1 MKCPKCGAETGGA
14 SRCPRCGASMEY
26 GGNTVFYGK
35 AAGATLTLKDVF
47 SDVFK
52 HHSKADGER
61 IFLAGTSQSTP
72 SEQEMLAQWKKPWL
86 FLRVA
91 VIGIVLAIGMYFM
104 VSFGVS
110 NALPGYYILAAG
122 TLPLAVLVFFWEMNI
137 PRNIPIYEVVLMLFA
152 GGILSLFLTVVLDLV
167 IPDPGTFGDSFAA
180 FIEEPAK
187 ILALALF
194 LRKPQ
199 KKYILNGILIGAAI
213 GAGFALFESAGYVMG
228 LSIKP
233 IDAQHW
239 TVVNDKLISVTL
251 KRGFGNLG
259 GHALYAGIEGGAL
272 AMVKGSAPLK
282 VKHFFSG
289 DFLKFTAASVACHFL
304 NNADWFPSISIGA
317 LDLSRLLLNLLLW
330 VVMLRLLQKGIRQ
343 VLAASSAAGPA
354 KMPAS
359 AAPAAAAGS
368 CTVSGVAGLYRGQT
382 IPVEDGNL
390 VFGRD
395 PKTCNLIF
403 PASTAG
409 ISRLHCILKKR
420 DGELLLT
427 DCNSSCGTFLENGTR
442 LVPGAETRLELGQR
456 FYLGNQETMF
466 EVTLGASRYGL

>member
-47 SDVFK
+47 SDVLK

-104 VSFGVS
+104 VSSGVA

-152 GGILSLFLTVVLDLV
+152 GGTLSLILTVVLGLV

-194 LRKPQ
+194 LRKPG

-228 LSIKP
+228 FSIKP

-239 TVVNDKLISVTL
+239 TVVTDKLISVAL

-272 AMVKGSAPLK
+272 AMVKGSAQLK
-282 VKHFFSG
+282 AKHFFSG
-289 DFLKFTAASVACHFL
+289 DFLKFAAASVACHFL
-304 NNADWFPSISIGA
+304 NNADWLPSIDIGQ
-317 LDLSRLLLNLLLW
+317 LDLVQLLLNVLLW

-343 VLAASSAAGPA
+343 VMAVSAAAGPA
-354 KMPAS
+354 K
-359 AAPAAAAGS
+359 APAAAAGS
-368 CTVSGVAGLYRGQT
+368 CTISGVAGLYRGQT
-382 IPVEDGNL
+382 VPVADGNL

-442 LVPGAETRLELGQR
+442 LVPGAGTRLEPGQR
-456 FYLGNQETMF
+456 FYLGNRETMF
-466 EVTLGASRYGL
+466 EVTSGANCHGL

>member
-72 SEQEMLAQWKKPWL
+72 SEPEMLAQWKKPWL

-91 VIGIVLAIGMYFM
+91 VIGIVLAIGAFLPILLY
-104 VSFGVS
+104 G
-110 NALPGYYILAAG
+110 NANMLPAYYILAAG
-122 TLPLAVLVFFWEMNI
+122 TMPLAVLIFFWEMNI
-137 PRNIPIYEVVLMLFA
+137 PRNIPIYEVLLMMLT
-152 GGILSLFLTVVLDLV
+152 GGVLSLFTAIILYSVV
-167 IPDPGTFGDSFAA
+167 PDSGSKVWDFAA
-180 FIEEPAK
+180 FVEEPAK
-187 ILALALF
+187 IFALALF
-194 LRKPQ
+194 LRKPG
-199 KKYILNGILIGAAI
+199 KNYILNGILIGAAV
-213 GAGFALFESAGYVMG
+213 GAGFAAFESAGYVMNKSG
-228 LSIKP
+228 DVFQL
-233 IDAQHW
+233 IDLA
-239 TVVNDKLISVTL
+239 LI
-251 KRGFGNLG
+251 RGFDNLG
-259 GHALYAGIEGGAL
+259 GHALYAGVEGGAL
-272 AMVKGSAPLK
+272 AMVKGTGPLK
-282 VKHFFSG
+282 ARHFFSA
-289 DFLKFTAASVACHFL
+289 DFLKFAVVSIACHFL
-304 NNADWFPSISIGA
+304 NNYLLLPTIEIGP
-317 LDLSRLLLNLLLW
+317 LDLSRLLLSLLLW

-343 VLAASSAAGPA
+343 VLAVSAAAGPA
-354 KMPAS
+354 RMPA
-359 AAPAAAAGS
+359 AAVPAAAAGS

-382 IPVEDGNL
+382 IPVEDGSL

-420 DGELLLT
+420 NGELLLT

-456 FYLGNQETMF
+456 FYLGNRETMF
-466 EVTLGASRYGL
+466 EVTLGENRHGL

>member
-52 HHSKADGER
+52 PHSKADGEQ

-91 VIGIVLAIGMYFM
+91 VIGILLAIGAF
-104 VSFGVS
+104 
-110 NALPGYYILAAG
+110 LPILLYGNTNMLPAYYILAAG
-122 TLPLAVLVFFWEMNI
+122 TLPIAVLIFFWEMNI
-137 PRNIPIYEVVLMLFA
+137 PRNIPIYEVILMLFA
-152 GGILSLFLTVVLDLV
+152 GGVLSLCLTLVLDSLV
-167 IPDPGTFGDSFAA
+167 PALASSAPCAA

-187 ILALALF
+187 ILALAVF
-194 LRKPQ
+194 LRKPS
-199 KKYILNGILIGAAI
+199 KKYILNGILIGAAV
-213 GAGFALFESAGYVMG
+213 GAGFALFESAGYIMNC
-228 LSIKP
+228 SQN
-233 IDAQHW
+233 IDQLRDMA
-239 TVVNDKLISVTL
+239 LL
-251 KRGFGNLG
+251 RGFGNLG

-272 AMVKGSAPLK
+272 AMVKGSGPLK
-282 VKHFFSG
+282 SKHFVSG
-289 DFLKFTAASVACHFL
+289 DFLKFAFAPIVCHFL
-304 NNADWFPSISIGA
+304 NNSAWFPSLSIGA
-317 LDLSRLLLNLLLW
+317 LDLPRLLLNLLLW

-343 VLAASSAAGPA
+343 VLAISSAAGPVLN
-354 KMPAS
+354 P
-359 AAPAAAAGS
+359 AAPAPIAAPPTAGVDS
-368 CTVSGVAGLYRGQT
+368 YTVSGVSGLYCGHT
-382 IPVEDGNL
+382 VPVDEGNL

-403 PASTAG
+403 PTSTAG
-409 ISRLHCILKKR
+409 ISRLHCIVKKR
-420 DGELLLT
+420 NGGLLLT

-442 LVPGAETRLELGQR
+442 LPPGAETPLSLGQR
-456 FYLGNQETMF
+456 FYLGNRETMF
-466 EVTLGASRYGL
+466 EVTLGANGHGL